1 MAPRKAKA
9 VIEIVEETEFVEVES
24 MEEIKN
30 SYNSFIEQGKH
41 RSSEISDIITESEL
55 NEIRGII
62 VDFKG
67 RIEQYGVKKEP
78 TTTERTLQRLAM
90 IPLIGGF
97 IESKVQDYKTSVENN
112 KNMHEVLQDMFN
124 VFKDKADYLEVIF
137 GKAYEMKQN
146 LLAQE
151 IELEEFAMRIR
162 TTLETTTS
170 PLEKVAAIK
179 LGALIEGNRLKTK
192 EKIYNKLDFI
202 LKFIEEQLTSIALMI
217 PGIEAGL
224 VEDVAITAFLNNI
237 SDMNTMFSSLTELSN
252 TVGRISAETVHGL
265 ITEVSESFDNGIDI
279 AHIEKMA
286 ARNTQ
291 FMNKMVATTK
301 SRIQKDAT
309 TYNRLTQIS
318 ADMTGSLLAYQE
330 SNERVLIESTI
341 VISPAKNEKK

>member
-1 MAPRKAKA
+1 MVTRKAKLE
-9 VIEIVEETEFVEVES
+9 VVEMVDSES

-30 SYNSFIEQGKH
+30 SYNSFIEQGKN

-78 TTTERTLQRLAM
+78 TTIERTVARLSM

-112 KNMHEVLQDMFN
+112 KNIREVLQDMFN

-146 LLAQE
+146 LLVQE
-151 IELEEFAMRIR
+151 VELEEFAARIR
-162 TTLETTTS
+162 MTLETTDS

-179 LGALIEGNRLKTK
+179 LGALVEGNRLKTK

-202 LKFIEEQLTSIALMI
+202 LKFIEEQLTSISLMM

-279 AHIEKMA
+279 GHIEKMA

-291 FMNKMVATTK
+291 FMNKMISTTK
-301 SRIQKDAT
+301 SRIQKDAA
-309 TYNRLTQIS
+309 TYSKLTQIS
-318 ADMTGSLLAYQE
+318 ASMTDNLLAYQA
-330 SNERVLIESTI
+330 SNTQVLIEATT
-341 VISPAKNEKK
+341 VINTKLK